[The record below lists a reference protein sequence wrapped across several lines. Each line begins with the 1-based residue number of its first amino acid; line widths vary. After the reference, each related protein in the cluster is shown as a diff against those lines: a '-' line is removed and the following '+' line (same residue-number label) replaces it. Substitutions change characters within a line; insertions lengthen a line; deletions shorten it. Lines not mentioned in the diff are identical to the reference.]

1 MKCEVCDEQIKKNKC
16 GFGRYKHYFY
26 LFHDRSYSLRY
37 GDYSSS
43 IHPHL
48 AVSKDDVMVCHECF
62 DKKEEKI
69 TIPTHIPDKQLKD
82 FLISTLKK
90 RRKI

>member
-1 MKCEVCDEQIKKNKC
+1 MKCEVCNRQIEKNNN
-16 GFGRYKHYFY
+16 RHHYY
-26 LFHDRSYSLRY
+26 LFHDSSYSHKY
-37 GDYSSS
+37 GDYSKYS
-43 IHPHL
+43 HPDDVE
-48 AVSKDDVMVCHECF
+48 AKYDVMVCHECF

-69 TIPTHIPDKQLKD
+69 NIPTHIPDKQLKD